1 MTRVAISPSQRL
13 ILSVCGLLLA
23 CGCSGGN
30 GSGTNPELVA
40 GTGAPA
46 IPQPSAAGTTAQ
58 VAPPP
63 GTAGSNGVLQAP
75 AAGTTA
81 QKPNGAAGST
91 PVQPTAAGTN
101 SAQAGMSA
109 DAGTPAD
116 AGAPARDGGVHVVV
130 PPITVTGPITGGM
143 GKPFAF
149 AVVDLGTKGY
159 TEKEFFFEGDAS
171 AYTMQG
177 QMSMDGKWALAA
189 GTKAYFKSRML
200 VRRPMDAAKFN
211 GTVIVEWF
219 NVTGGADADPG
230 FIYNSEELIRE
241 GYAWVGVS
249 AQAQG
254 VVGGGFAIPI
264 QGLVPLVQ
272 YDKERY
278 SSLSHP
284 GDAYSFDIFTRAAQ
298 IVRGASSVDV
308 LEGLSPKRL
317 IGYGESQ
324 SAGRLVSYVN
334 GVHPLVD
341 VLDGFFIHSR
351 GSSGP
356 SFSTGTTTGP
366 GVMGDPVHIR
376 DDIDVPVFQ
385 FETETDVFAL
395 GYLSARQDDFDK
407 LRTWEVAGTS
417 HIDAYSLSLD
427 TSGVADSLGCDHP
440 NDGPQHYVVRAAL
453 HGLDRWLRDGTAPAK
468 GQRLMSNADD
478 TPLTD
483 QYGNTHGGVRTP
495 DVDVPTATLSG
506 LPATTGGLNFVCFL
520 FGHTEPFTPQKLMQM
535 YPQHDGYVSKVTDA
549 ARAAREAGFILVPEE
564 QAMVAKAQAAPVPK

>member
-1 MTRVAISPSQRL
+1 
-13 ILSVCGLLLA
+13 
-23 CGCSGGN
+23 
-30 GSGTNPELVA
+30 
-40 GTGAPA
+40 
-46 IPQPSAAGTTAQ
+46 
-58 VAPPP
+58 
-63 GTAGSNGVLQAP
+63 
-75 AAGTTA
+75 
-81 QKPNGAAGST
+81 
-91 PVQPTAAGTN
+91 
-101 SAQAGMSA
+101 
-109 DAGTPAD
+109 
-116 AGAPARDGGVHVVV
+116 
-130 PPITVTGPITGGM
+130 M

-149 AVVDLGTKGY
+149 AAVDLGANGY
-159 TEKEFFFEGDAS
+159 SEKEFFFEGDVS
-171 AYTMQG
+171 AYSLLG
-177 QMSMDGKWALAA
+177 QMSIDGKWTLAPA
-189 GTKAYFKSRML
+189 TKAYFKSRML

-219 NVTGGADADPG
+219 NVSGGADADPG
-230 FIYNSEELIRE
+230 FIYNAEELIRE

-272 YDKERY
+272 YDRERY
-278 SSLSHP
+278 TSLSHP

-298 IVRGASSVDV
+298 IVRGAGGVDV

-341 VLDGFFIHSR
+341 VFDGFFIHSR

-356 SFSTGTTTGP
+356 SFASDATVGP
-366 GVMGDPVHIR
+366 GLSGDPVHIR

-385 FETETDVFAL
+385 FQTETDVFAL
-395 GYLSARQDDFDK
+395 GFLSARQDDFDK

-427 TSGVADSLGCDHP
+427 KSGLADSLGCEQP

-453 HGLDRWLRDGTAPAK
+453 HGLDRWVRDGTAPAK
-468 GQRLMSNADD
+468 SDRLMSNSDG

-483 QYGNTHGGVRTP
+483 QHGNTHGGVRTP
-495 DVDVPTATLSG
+495 DVEVPTSTLSG
-506 LPATTGGLNFVCFL
+506 LPAASGGLNFVCSL
-520 FGHTEPFTPQKLMQM
+520 FGHTEPFTPQKLMQL
-535 YPQHDGYVSKVTDA
+535 YPLHEGYVSKVRIA
-549 ARAAREAGFILVPEE
+549 ARATREAGFTLVPEE
-564 QAMVAKAQAAPVPK
+564 QAMVAKAEAARVPN